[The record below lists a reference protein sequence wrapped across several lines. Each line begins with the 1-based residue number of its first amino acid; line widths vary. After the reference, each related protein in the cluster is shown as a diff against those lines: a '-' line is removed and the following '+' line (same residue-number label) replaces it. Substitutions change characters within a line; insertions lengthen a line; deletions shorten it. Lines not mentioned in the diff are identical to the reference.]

1 MATLSATSYR
11 SAINLTRQLRYAQEA
26 LYTTEMMLQEKES
39 GLEILYNTTK
49 NDPNPIVMGT
59 LRKSIVEVSNWQKK
73 VIDAEANVK
82 RIESM
87 IRLLNSAA

>member
-11 SAINLTRQLRYAQEA
+11 SYCNLTRQLRYAQEA
-26 LYTTEMMLQEKES
+26 LDTTKSMLQEKES

-49 NDPNPIVMGT
+49 NDLNPSVMVT
-59 LRKSIVEVSNWQKK
+59 LRESIKEVCTWRKK